1 MDNAQVD
8 CGCDEIPQTLL
19 STSEALEILTRSV
32 NTISSTS
39 TVSLDQALNRA
50 LAKDIRSSINVPGF
64 DNSAMDGY
72 AIALKDEQVNTPGGF
87 SFEITDRIPAGSTGK
102 TLEPGKAARIFT
114 GAPTPKGANT
124 VIMQEECE
132 LIEDDSKIEIYRPI
146 ALNENIRPM
155 GNDIKSGDVIL
166 KAGSKLKPQD
176 IALAASVGVDTL
188 EVFDKIKVGVFF
200 TGDELVEPGGEL
212 KKGQIF
218 NSNRYTLVALLNNLN
233 CEVINLGNI
242 KDTLEDTCKA
252 LESLMPKCDLIMTT
266 GGVSVGEEDH
276 VKPAVETL
284 GELNLWRIRMKPG
297 KPLAFGRV
305 GNAAF
310 IGLPGNPV
318 SAMVTFLLFARPFIK
333 TMQGVSNPY
342 NATFKA
348 EANFDWH
355 RSKPRREFV
364 RVRLDHSHTPAQAN
378 QYPKQGSD
386 VLSSMVW
393 ADGLIEIPEKT
404 TFKKGEILNFYPLSE
419 MML

>member
-8 CGCDEIPQTLL
+8 CGCDDIPQALL
-19 STSEALEILTRSV
+19 STSEALEILTRSA
-32 NTISSTS
+32 NTVSNTS
-39 TVSLDQALNRA
+39 TLELDQALNRV
-50 LAKDIRSSINVPGF
+50 LAKDVCSGIDVPGF

-102 TLEPGKAARIFT
+102 TLAPGKAARIFT

-132 LIEDDSKIEIYRPI
+132 LIDNDSKIEIYRPI

-155 GNDIKSGDVIL
+155 GNNIRSGDVIL
-166 KAGSKLKPQD
+166 KAGIKLKPQD

-212 KKGQIF
+212 KSGQIF
-218 NSNRYTLVALLNNLN
+218 NSNRYALVALLNNLE
-233 CEVINLGNI
+233 CDIVNLGNI
-242 KDTLEDTCKA
+242 KDTLDDTCNA
-252 LESLMPKCDLIMTT
+252 LASLKSECDLIMTT

-297 KPLAFGRV
+297 KPLAFGHV
-305 GNAAF
+305 GDAAF

-333 TMQGVSNPY
+333 TMQGVNNPY
-342 NATFKA
+342 NATFKV

-364 RVRLDHSHTPAQAN
+364 RVRLDNSQTPAQAN
-378 QYPKQGSD
+378 QHPKQGSE

-393 ADGLIEIPEKT
+393 ADGLLEIPEKT